1 MAKYTARKSFVLVC
15 NDDIGSEV
23 HYLFICK
30 SQYLSNLREKI
41 IPPYYTTYPNDHKL
55 AVLFRGGSRISSY
68 GSLHLKKL
76 RRAEGG
82 AKIFGVFRVKNHD
95 FTPKKNLFF
104 LILGGGAPGAPLT
117 LDPPLLL
124 SFCNV
129 QLYIKVI

>member
-68 GSLHLKKL
+68 GRLHLKKL

-104 LILGGGAPGAPLT
+104 LILGGGGRRVRPSPWIRPCYYHFAMF
-117 LDPPLLL
+117 
-124 SFCNV
+124 S
-129 QLYIKVI
+129 YI